1 MSRDVS
7 TLSFL
12 PFEVTNVPKN
22 CLGLSLGSLEIFFQ
36 CSLIVLLLSGVVLF
50 CHLFINSHDLLFLPT
65 SFSYVLLP
73 SIPHSYRGHCSFL
86 LSSFLTGKCL
96 SMIFVNS
103 VFQCVY
109 CSLTGADGFSNPPM
123 SLRSFWNFFRTR
135 CLLLLQLTI
144 FVVCCFTALLKNP
157 YINSW
162 SLNPISATPVDSN
175 RPGLL
180 VSITS
185 RRIEDV
191 RVTRVTMSI
200 KHLSS
205 STSSTSINSFPSLS
219 LGFSLSKFRFHVM
232 MTVWRLEMA
241 HEIILS
247 SSSSNS
253 WC

>member
-1 MSRDVS
+1 MLVYDFCKLCFPVCV
-7 TLSFL
+7 LFIDWCWW
-12 PFEVTNVPKN
+12 V
-22 CLGLSLGSLEIFFQ
+22 LEPPYVFK
-36 CSLIVLLLSGVVLF
+36 VLL
-50 CHLFINSHDLLFLPT
+50 
-65 SFSYVLLP
+65 
-73 SIPHSYRGHCSFL
+73 
-86 LSSFLTGKCL
+86 
-96 SMIFVNS
+96 
-103 VFQCVY
+103 
-109 CSLTGADGFSNPPM
+109 
-123 SLRSFWNFFRTR
+123 R

-162 SLNPISATPVDSN
+162 SLNPIYATPVDSN
-175 RPGLL
+175 GPGLL

-185 RRIEDV
+185 RRVEDV